1 MLRFLCDQ
9 FCLNKPGLG
18 IKQFKK
24 KVRRQISKLNEQFYT
39 AVMFKIDFR
48 NASHGFTFKVGA
60 IQQFAV

>member
-1 MLRFLCDQ
+1 
-9 FCLNKPGLG
+9 LNKPGLG